1 LLGRLSRDGRAT
13 WAELAAAIGLT
24 PPAVAARVRR
34 LVDSGVIRQFAALVQ
49 PDAVAAV
56 TAFVEVTFEDPQARD
71 DFRQVVGRL
80 VAVQECHRIAGRAE
94 YLVKIRARSASELE
108 GLLTTVLPRA
118 ARGASFRVS
127 MVLGTVKES
136 TVFPLPSG
144 GSHVR

>member
-1 LLGRLSRDGRAT
+1 MLGRLSRDGRAT

-49 PDAVAAV
+49 PDAVGAV
-56 TAFVEVTFEDPQARD
+56 TAFVEVTFEDPQAREE
-71 DFRQVVGRL
+71 FRQVVGRL

-144 GSHVR
+144 ATHVR

>member
-1 LLGRLSRDGRAT
+1 MSRDGRAT

-49 PDAVAAV
+49 PEAVAAV
-56 TAFVEVTFEDPQARD
+56 TAFIEVTFDDAQAREE
-71 DFRQVVGRL
+71 FRQVVGRL

-94 YLVKIRARSASELE
+94 YLIKIRARSASELE

-136 TVFPLPSG
+136 PVFPLPSG
-144 GSHVR
+144 LVK